1 MSTTVQSPADGAE
14 GAGNAGGAVEAGG
27 GAGAANGGGRGSPG
41 YGTGDYTNGS
51 SGEECWLECDDEQ
64 ISIITR

>member
-27 GAGAANGGGRGSPG
+27 GAGAAVA
-41 YGTGDYTNGS
+41 GDVVTNLQH
-51 SGEECWLECDDEQ
+51 WLP
-64 ISIITR
+64 